1 MKRVYI
7 VRHAQAVGKDLGI
20 PDFERSL
27 EPKGVRD
34 SRKTGKRLARQD
46 LRSAILISSPANR
59 ALETAH
65 LVAKELAY
73 PIEKILLK
81 EPVYESVDVSA
92 FIGILRELDDAY
104 STALMFGH
112 EPSLSEFVSLLSGA
126 PIAPMPK
133 AGVIGLE
140 FSDAT
145 WTTVSGGDGSIFYLD
160 APMNKRDRLDAK
172 KKLMKQVERDVAD
185 SILGAIG
192 NYSPEA
198 AERMKRM
205 ASSAGKEAAERLFK
219 IAGSKKLIRRQLVLQ
234 VTQPASNDAVGSSP
248 DEKTVVSADAEDSNN

>member
-7 VRHAQAVGKDLGI
+7 VRHAQAVGKDLGM

-46 LRSAILISSPANR
+46 LQSAILISSPANR

-65 LVAKELAY
+65 LVAKELDY
-73 PIEKILLK
+73 PVEKILLK
-81 EPVYESVDVSA
+81 EPVYESSDVSA
-92 FIGILRELDDAY
+92 FIGILRELNDAY
-104 STALMFGH
+104 STALLFGH
-112 EPSLSEFVSLLSGA
+112 EPSLSEFVSLLSGV
-126 PIAPMPK
+126 PIASMPK

-145 WTTVSGGDGSIFYLD
+145 WTTVSGGDGTIFYLD

-172 KKLMKQVERDVAD
+172 KKLMKQVERDVAN
-185 SILGAIG
+185 SVLETIES
-192 NYSPEA
+192 YSPEA
-198 AERMKRM
+198 AGRLKRV
-205 ASSAGKEAAERLFK
+205 ASNAGKEAAERLFK

-234 VTQPASNDAVGSSP
+234 ATQAAPNDEAESRSV
-248 DEKTVVSADAEDSNN
+248 EKTIVPADSENSSN